1 MKLCCDPSGLNVHE
15 RLPLAEREGVSE
27 RYIGRIL
34 HLAWLAPDI
43 VRVIQSGEAPET
55 LTLAR
60 LKKGYPLAWAQQRA
74 VLLGR

>member
-1 MKLCCDPSGLNVHE
+1 MSWNDQLIKREIASA
-15 RLPLAEREGVSE
+15 RAIAEREGVSE

-34 HLAWLAPDI
+34 LLAWLAPDI

-60 LKKGYPLAWAQQRA
+60 LKKGYSLAWPQQRT